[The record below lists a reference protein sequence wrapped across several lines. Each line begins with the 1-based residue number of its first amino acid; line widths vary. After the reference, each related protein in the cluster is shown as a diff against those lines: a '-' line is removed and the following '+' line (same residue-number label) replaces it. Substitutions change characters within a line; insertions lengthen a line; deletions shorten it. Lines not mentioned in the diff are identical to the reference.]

1 MNEFIDV
8 IIDVIK
14 DTLIDGVKLLPFLF
28 ITFIFME
35 LIEHKFGDKLNK
47 KLAKVNKIGP
57 LIGSFLGV
65 IPQCGISASASNFY
79 ITRVISLGTLISVYL
94 STSDEMLPIL
104 ISENAPIL
112 LILKLLL
119 VKFLCGVIFGFIID
133 FILRKTEKED
143 IKDFCDI
150 EDCDCKHGVLKSS
163 IIHTLKTFLYILIIS
178 FILNTIFEFF
188 GEEFLEKILM
198 KNNPFGVI
206 ITSLIG
212 LIPNCGV
219 SILLTELYLK
229 DIVSVGKLL
238 SGLLVNAGVGLLI
251 LARYNKKKKDTLR
264 IIVILLGIGILVG
277 FIFDILNITF

>member
-1 MNEFIDV
+1 MNNYIEI

-28 ITFIFME
+28 ITFLLME

-47 KLAKVNKIGP
+47 KLTKVNKVGP
-57 LIGSFLGV
+57 LLGALLGV

-79 ITRVISLGTLISVYL
+79 ITRVISFGTLISVYL
-94 STSDEMLPIL
+94 ATSDEMLPIL
-104 ISENAPIL
+104 ISENAPIPM
-112 LILKLLL
+112 IAKLLV
-119 VKFLCGVIFGFIID
+119 VKFLCGVVFGFIID
-133 FILRKTEKED
+133 FILRKTERED

-150 EDCDCKHGVLKSS
+150 EDCDCNHGILKSS
-163 IIHTLKTFLYILIIS
+163 IIHTLKTFLYIIIIS
-178 FILNTIFEFF
+178 FILNIIFAFF
-188 GEEFLEKILM
+188 GEGFLEKVLM

-229 DIVSVGKLL
+229 DIISVGKLL

-251 LARYNKKKKDTLR
+251 LARYNKNKKDTIR
-264 IIVILLGIGILVG
+264 IIAILLGIGILVG
-277 FIFDILNITF
+277 FIFDLLNITF